1 MYVKDY
7 DGKTKGIYFLIKH
20 DDLWKKNNTIWAKIT
35 ANVKKN
41 LIVNLCVINNLQNK
55 ILLL

>member
-1 MYVKDY
+1 ME
-7 DGKTKGIYFLIKH
+7 
-20 DDLWKKNNTIWAKIT
+20 KKNNTIWAKIT